1 MSYDVLAV
9 ADLCGLLPLVH
20 LPLSHRTWLRVFTVP
35 ECRLMKHTCH
45 QRLQLGNW
53 MRVLMESCVG
63 ILRIFRVQY
72 IIWFELIW
80 YLDQVSKGA
89 ILANYTIFS
98 AGQRKVE
105 PVWHNGRTGMDRVQ
119 GSWNN
124 VFLSVPTVPGIYT
137 ELWQAINVCSH
148 WKMLRAPWKDL
159 QVAEC
164 GVPETVSLDRPVRKH
179 SFG

>member
-35 ECRLMKHTCH
+35 ECRLMEHTCH
-45 QRLQLGNW
+45 QRFQLGNW

-63 ILRIFRVQY
+63 ILRIFSVQY
-72 IIWFELIW
+72 IIWFELIR

-105 PVWHNGRTGMDRVQ
+105 PVWHNGRTGMDRVPP
-119 GSWNN
+119 G
-124 VFLSVPTVPGIYT
+124 VFQCVFSPCQLC
-137 ELWQAINVCSH
+137 QASTRSCGRPWLVCSH
-148 WKMLRAPWKDL
+148 WKMLRLPWNCCRWL
-159 QVAEC
+159 NAACRRQC
-164 GVPETVSLDRPVRKH
+164 L
-179 SFG
+179 